1 MPTTLT
7 SNFRIHNAKSFVEGF
22 SEGPK
27 FVELENNEV
36 TTEVISTNIY
46 MTIGKTIPWSFPQ
59 DKNFGV
65 SNSDFSDLNPPLPL
79 DHLQSEYGL
88 WRNMISAKR
97 VLSSDVSH
105 VIPRIDW
112 SLNSDGS
119 GKVYKQYS
127 DKDNLLFNQN
137 TTQSFYVMTDDF
149 HVFKCL
155 FNNYGALSTFKP
167 DKLIT
172 DGSFETSDGYIW
184 KYMYTVGSAD
194 AFKFMTPNYI
204 PVKKVLENPGSGC
217 SIVNNQWDVQQSAID
232 GAIDIVLRDTNAT
245 QEGKGEN
252 YVNKTGR
259 LTSSPSNDGGYTLFN
274 IEDGGSVGDGHY
286 NGASIYFPESAKT
299 YIIQD
304 YVDNQNVIKV
314 NTIGDGEVEYKQ
326 SQTINL
332 NKNETLLHPS
342 GEAGSLTVGHKLTNE
357 DNYNSSVYGTISEIV
372 SDDVNDRW
380 IITMESYNGVFVT
393 GNDLYTWD
401 SDENKT
407 ATSKALTVTEERTEF
422 QILPTVNIKG
432 DGTGCQAVPVMSG
445 NSIESIKILNKGQNY
460 TYADAT
466 FTRCVGLDGNHTD
479 AVFSVVI
486 PPRGGHGSDP
496 VSELGGFFVMMNT
509 KFEYDK
515 ENLPTQNDFRQIG
528 LVRQPLS
535 YKFNEDGTLKTSSSG
550 VVETEIATASVYN
563 QMKTLVIDRAL
574 LGLNEQFLQDDVI
587 TQESTNSTCVI
598 VDIQQNSNNPNY
610 DDIRVNN
617 IKGEFQVG
625 AGHPIESD
633 NASIDKIE
641 SILSE
646 TLKPYSGEVL
656 FIEQRKPVQREGS
669 QVEDIKIV
677 LEF

>member
-7 SNFRIHNAKSFVEGF
+7 SNFRIHNAESFVEGF

-27 FVELENNEV
+27 FVELENDVV

-46 MTIGKTIPWSFPQ
+46 MTIGKSIPWSFPQ
-59 DKNFGV
+59 DKNLGV

-79 DHLQSEYGL
+79 DHLQSEYDL

-112 SLNSDGS
+112 SPNV
-119 GKVYKQYS
+119 VYKQYS
-127 DKDNLLFNQN
+127 DKDGVLFNQN

-155 FNNYGALSTFKP
+155 FNNYGTLSTVKP
-167 DKLIT
+167 DRLET
-172 DGSFETSDGYIW
+172 DGSFATSDGYVW

-204 PVKKVLENPGSGC
+204 PVKRILQNPGSGC
-217 SIVNNQWDVQQSAID
+217 SSVNNQWDVQQGAIE
-232 GAIDIVLRDTNAT
+232 GAIDIILRDTNAEL
-245 QEGKGEN
+245 EGKGEN
-252 YVNKTGR
+252 YVNKTGK
-259 LTSSPSNDGGYTLFN
+259 LTSDHSNADGYTLFN
-274 IEDGGSVGDGHY
+274 IEEVDGLIPNY
-286 NGASIYFPESAKT
+286 YKGASIYFPESSKS
-299 YIIQD
+299 YIIQVYD
-304 YVDNQNVIKV
+304 ESQKVVKV
-314 NTIGDGEVEYKQ
+314 NAIGEGEVTYSQ

-332 NKNETLLHPS
+332 NKSETLLHPS

-357 DNYNSSVYGTISEIV
+357 DNYNSSVYGTISQIV

-380 IITMESYNGVFVT
+380 IITMESYNGVFVI
-393 GNDLYTWD
+393 GDDLYTWD
-401 SDENKT
+401 SSENKT
-407 ATSKALTVTEERTEF
+407 ATSKALTVTETRTEF

-445 NSIESIKILNKGQNY
+445 NSISGIQILNKGQKY
-460 TYADAT
+460 TYADVT
-466 FTRCVGLDGNHTD
+466 FTRCEGLDIPESDNID

-550 VVETEIATASVYN
+550 VVETETATGSVYN
-563 QMKTLVIDRAL
+563 QMKTLVINTSL
-574 LGLNEQFLQDDVI
+574 SSYNEFLQDDII

-598 VDIQQNSNNPNY
+598 VDIQQNSSDSNY
-610 DDIRVNN
+610 LDIRVND

-625 AGHPIESD
+625 AGHPIESA
-633 NASIDKIE
+633 NGSIDEID

-646 TLKPYSGEVL
+646 ALKPYSGEVL